1 MVGICSEKVAE
12 NERVWRV
19 GRLGGSRQHEGS
31 RLRVPEGP
39 RQLEGPM
46 IQVWEGARQPD
57 GSRMR
62 VFEVTRQ
69 PDRLN
74 QGWIRGRFGHEDW
87 QEVTHIRPFIE
98 DAVVFK
104 IDFFSPMRL
113 SRQCAKISS

>member
-1 MVGICSEKVAE
+1 
-12 NERVWRV
+12 
-19 GRLGGSRQHEGS
+19 
-31 RLRVPEGP
+31 
-39 RQLEGPM
+39 M

-62 VFEVTRQ
+62 VFEVARQ

-104 IDFFSPMRL
+104 IELFPDAAVQTMCKDSILTRGHRRSKPQTKPRS
-113 SRQCAKISS
+113 SRVGEIIAESEHSIPITYNEAMWF